1 MITRQSVIRLIRSA
15 SSVTCTTMAPISFD
29 YDLVVIGGGSGGLA
43 ASKEAASLGQR
54 VALLDYVVPTPLGT
68 AWGLGGTCVNVGCIP
83 KKLMHQ
89 AGLIGESIKDSYL
102 YGWETAVG
110 EQLERTKTV
119 NHHWNRMREDVQ
131 NVIKGSNFTY
141 RVALRN
147 TNVKYIN
154 AYGSFVDKHKIKLIN
169 KNGEES
175 FLTSKNFL
183 IATGERPKYPDI
195 PGAKEYGISSDDLFS
210 LPYCPGKTLVIG
222 ASYVALECAGFL
234 REIGLDVTVMVRS
247 ILLRGFDQEMAE
259 KVGDYMAEE
268 VGVKFLRPCV
278 PLSVE
283 LIKEGEP
290 SRLLVKA
297 KMGDGTVIQDDY
309 NTVLFAIGR
318 TPCTDKIGLD
328 QIGVKVDENGKIPT
342 INEQTNVSN
351 VYAVGDIVQGKPELT
366 PVAIK
371 AGLALARRLAG
382 QSDTQ
387 CDYSFVPTTIF
398 TPLEYSCCGFSEEKA
413 KETYGEDNLEIY
425 IQHFTPTEWTV
436 AQRPK
441 NKCYVKMICLLT
453 EKERVIGFHYLGPNA
468 GEVIQFLSLVLKKGC
483 TKEDFDSLVGVHPTN
498 AETFVYL
505 TVTKRSGKSSLQ
517 AGCCG

>member
-1 MITRQSVIRLIRSA
+1 L
-15 SSVTCTTMAPISFD
+15 
-29 YDLVVIGGGSGGLA
+29 
-43 ASKEAASLGQR
+43 
-54 VALLDYVVPTPLGT
+54 
-68 AWGLGGTCVNVGCIP
+68 
-83 KKLMHQ
+83 
-89 AGLIGESIKDSYL
+89 
-102 YGWETAVG
+102 
-110 EQLERTKTV
+110 QLT
-119 NHHWNRMREDVQ
+119 
-131 NVIKGSNFTY
+131 
-141 RVALRN
+141 
-147 TNVKYIN
+147 
-154 AYGSFVDKHKIKLIN
+154 N

-195 PGAKEYGISSDDLFS
+195 SGAKEYCITSDDLFS
-210 LPYCPGKTLVIG
+210 LPYCPGKTLIVG

-259 KVGDYMAEE
+259 KVGEYMAEE

-283 LIKEGEP
+283 KIKEGEP
-290 SRLLVKA
+290 GRLLVKA
-297 KMGDGTVIQDDY
+297 KMGDGTLYQDNY

-318 TPCTDKIGLD
+318 SPCTDKIGLD

-382 QSDTQ
+382 QSDVQ

-425 IQHFTPTEWTV
+425 IQHFTPTEWTIT
-436 AQRPK
+436 QRPR
-441 NKCYVKMICLLT
+441 NKCYVKMICLLS
-453 EKERVIGFHYLGPNA
+453 EKVKSLLILSYSPSLA
-468 GEVIQFLSLVLKKGC
+468 SYVLFL
-483 TKEDFDSLVGVHPTN
+483 
-498 AETFVYL
+498 
-505 TVTKRSGKSSLQ
+505 
-517 AGCCG
+517 